1 MCDISIYLQIFII
14 KFVKLINFVR
24 EEKFPEPQLLIF
36 QESHIVRVLCEAFEW
51 IRNIHSNTTCLTSKT
66 DHFQTSAGMCEELLR
81 GSN

>member
-24 EEKFPEPQLLIF
+24 EEKFPEPQLLIY

-51 IRNIHSNTTCLTSKT
+51 IRSIHSNTTCLTSKT
-66 DHFQTSAGMCEELLR
+66 DHFQTSAVMCEELLR